1 MRKILLAFG
10 FFFKQDPPFIFKKSA
25 SFQVQ
30 VRTCNYI
37 YIQLHAMWTETPVGN
52 LSLRHCYQN
61 VVCHLPLQETEV
73 LLVCTEVTPAE

>member
-1 MRKILLAFG
+1 
-10 FFFKQDPPFIFKKSA
+10 
-25 SFQVQ
+25 
-30 VRTCNYI
+30 
-37 YIQLHAMWTETPVGN
+37 MWTETPVGN

>member
-1 MRKILLAFG
+1 MRERLLAFG
-10 FFFKQDPPFIFKKSA
+10 FFFKQDPPFILKKSA

-30 VRTCNYI
+30 IKTYNYI
-37 YIQLHAMWTETPVGN
+37 YRQLHAKWIEMPIGN

-61 VVCHLPLQETEV
+61 VVRHLPLQETEV